1 MKKEIKEVKML
12 VNMLKQASQLEH
24 SLLDCYLYTASTIKS
39 MPEEFET
46 LSNGKPNIRK
56 AIQFEKARQWKQNIL
71 MVSHEEMLHLHY
83 VQCLLRALDESPFF
97 ELPERDKET
106 GDWLIKNW
114 DIYTGGSAPNE
125 GTKIPLGSLTEAQI
139 KQFILFESTDS
150 LQNNNPFGEEITQ
163 LFRKL
168 YNFELDFHL
177 ESILFNVKD
186 DVKRNDLKLKLL
198 KIYTET
204 LPSDEVLDSLIDKTI
219 KETVDNDLK
228 FVRFQSI
235 GDFYMKGILPL
246 YQQAFDKNQV
256 KNSNLTFN
264 DELLGPKAAEG
275 FLPVGPVYRSKNY
288 TDFSNA
294 NTQNSY
300 KYFKNVESIIKE
312 IVEEGEGFAS
322 FEKMAEEFLSKIVEN
337 GGTRKF
343 IEALKF
349 DKKNAKAKDY
359 STPKWLSDAQLV
371 RFSHLYRFA
380 MIYMD
385 IEFEKELSS
394 KVGVDFFASRKPLSI
409 PSDNYALQKMIQEM
423 PKQFN
428 SCYMVMLL
436 WLSRIYEVKHW
447 MSDKDRRYAIEMLAT
462 WPLMS
467 LAIRPFLELISFFPV
482 DLKNLYRLE
491 KSGMPSL
498 PTEAIQLANYFT
510 DTTRSEEINKQI
522 DYLALRVLANVSDWA
537 NSQIEI
543 IQENFNGNEAEMIIT
558 RLKGL
563 SQLSEFEKQFPFRVH
578 GGYSNQL
585 PDLSYQNE
593 FPNANEYS
601 EDPSAI
607 ESETIFKDS
616 LVLKLRF
623 GGFGLVQLSTDPDP
637 PTDESGC
644 TGTHMLHP
652 ADGKKRL
659 DRALVWQNLTPEKN
673 ILREPISKLPSLG
686 VNLID
691 LSLEIT
697 NPAGATAGYVPLQIM
712 QSVGAVQ
719 TSGVQQY
726 LEVTGLN
733 TLNQFSANEIT
744 QNGEP
749 IKFNL
754 LEKDGIRPLLYGENH
769 LVSKDGEPI
778 DPFILSVTDSLNNN
792 LFEREIYNK
801 GKSMKEMDPLQ
812 RLETARWPTGFDFNV
827 ADIPNWVQKALP
839 QDYLQNVMNGPMNY
853 LGQRATVLYNEIED
867 LIQNHTGKFDQ
878 ETIDKIISFAERTNL
893 ITSPRGTT
901 VGWLTVMLNYGH
913 SLSGN
918 LKSNEEDNILYKF
931 IENTFNLKVSCI
943 PSESNRQKSNSRWLL
958 KYTQGVMD
966 TDALSNLVYGELFIP
981 LQIKENSKPFEITE
995 NWIFNAGMEEVL
1007 TDFTCKFDKPFWA
1020 VFDVDGKTRKIKLPD
1035 PPYKQIEITETLVSE
1050 TSKGYIYSAT
1060 GVPGIS
1066 NYLGEYSV
1074 STLENKQVKLELKL
1088 SYNYDK
1094 IENFLLMTSIVGG
1107 YIESVKNALLK
1118 QFSPR

>member
-1 MKKEIKEVKML
+1 
-12 VNMLKQASQLEH
+12 
-24 SLLDCYLYTASTIKS
+24 
-39 MPEEFET
+39 
-46 LSNGKPNIRK
+46 
-56 AIQFEKARQWKQNIL
+56 
-71 MVSHEEMLHLHY
+71 
-83 VQCLLRALDESPFF
+83 
-97 ELPERDKET
+97 
-106 GDWLIKNW
+106 
-114 DIYTGGSAPNE
+114 
-125 GTKIPLGSLTEAQI
+125 
-139 KQFILFESTDS
+139 
-150 LQNNNPFGEEITQ
+150 
-163 LFRKL
+163 
-168 YNFELDFHL
+168 
-177 ESILFNVKD
+177 
-186 DVKRNDLKLKLL
+186 
-198 KIYTET
+198 
-204 LPSDEVLDSLIDKTI
+204 
-219 KETVDNDLK
+219 
-228 FVRFQSI
+228 
-235 GDFYMKGILPL
+235 
-246 YQQAFDKNQV
+246 
-256 KNSNLTFN
+256 
-264 DELLGPKAAEG
+264 
-275 FLPVGPVYRSKNY
+275 
-288 TDFSNA
+288 
-294 NTQNSY
+294 
-300 KYFKNVESIIKE
+300 
-312 IVEEGEGFAS
+312 
-322 FEKMAEEFLSKIVEN
+322 
-337 GGTRKF
+337 
-343 IEALKF
+343 
-349 DKKNAKAKDY
+349 
-359 STPKWLSDAQLV
+359 
-371 RFSHLYRFA
+371 
-380 MIYMD
+380 
-385 IEFEKELSS
+385 
-394 KVGVDFFASRKPLSI
+394 
-409 PSDNYALQKMIQEM
+409 
-423 PKQFN
+423 
-428 SCYMVMLL
+428 
-436 WLSRIYEVKHW
+436 
-447 MSDKDRRYAIEMLAT
+447 
-462 WPLMS
+462 
-467 LAIRPFLELISFFPV
+467 
-482 DLKNLYRLE
+482 
-491 KSGMPSL
+491 
-498 PTEAIQLANYFT
+498 
-510 DTTRSEEINKQI
+510 
-522 DYLALRVLANVSDWA
+522 
-537 NSQIEI
+537 
-543 IQENFNGNEAEMIIT
+543 
-558 RLKGL
+558 
-563 SQLSEFEKQFPFRVH
+563 
-578 GGYSNQL
+578 
-585 PDLSYQNE
+585 
-593 FPNANEYS
+593 
-601 EDPSAI
+601 
-607 ESETIFKDS
+607 
-616 LVLKLRF
+616 
-623 GGFGLVQLSTDPDP
+623 
-637 PTDESGC
+637 
-644 TGTHMLHP
+644 
-652 ADGKKRL
+652 
-659 DRALVWQNLTPEKN
+659 
-673 ILREPISKLPSLG
+673 
-686 VNLID
+686 
-691 LSLEIT
+691 
-697 NPAGATAGYVPLQIM
+697 M